1 MSRRGVRLP
10 VVTEH
15 EARGDTAQVYDIIR
29 ARFGI
34 GFVPEVFQL
43 LGSRPQYLQVLWDA
57 YQSVFDT
64 GVLAREVKEL
74 IAAFVATE
82 AGCQYCAGAHSLLAQ
97 MTGASPQIVAAT
109 RASSVADMPVD
120 GRLRALMQFVSQID
134 QAAYRITDDDLHRLR
149 DCGWSDAELLEAV
162 WTACILNA
170 VVRLVDTFGLSVVG
184 QFSSRTQGEKA

>member
-1 MSRRGVRLP
+1 MSGLGVRLS

-15 EARGDTAQVYDIIR
+15 QARGETAQIYAIIR

-57 YQSVFDT
+57 YQSVFEG

-74 IAAFVATE
+74 IAAFAATE

-109 RASSVADMPVD
+109 RARSVADMPVD
-120 GRLRALMQFVSQID
+120 DKLRALMHFVSKID
-134 QAAYRITDDDLHRLR
+134 EAAYQITDDDTERLR
-149 DCGWSDAELLEAV
+149 DRNWTDAELLEAI
-162 WTACILNA
+162 WTACIFNA
-170 VVRLVDTFGLSVVG
+170 VVRLVDTFGLSAVG
-184 QFSSRTQGEKA
+184 QFSSGTPGEE